1 MGTWDIPILIVAGA
15 LLFIAGFGF
24 GAGPGWGTRPPV
36 IRVTNRGGHRTVV
49 LGIEGFCRL
58 VRGWEWVAPDD
69 GDGTVGI
76 TLRGVGG
83 TTGMMLALAQVDR
96 EIETGTHHPIA
107 QDKIAGLLRR
117 EPVSS
122 AVPNEHVGENL
133 RAIPPADIE
142 PRFTPLN
149 EACPVCQRPN
159 AAREGHALTCPRVA
173 LEGVAE

>member
-1 MGTWDIPILIVAGA
+1 METLDIPILIVAGA

-36 IRVTNRGGHRTVV
+36 IRVTNRGGHRTAV

-58 VRGWEWVAPDD
+58 VRGWEWVAPTDD
-69 GDGTVGI
+69 DGTVGI

-83 TTGMMLALAQVDR
+83 TTGMMLALSQVDR

-107 QDKIAGLLRR
+107 QDKISGLLK
-117 EPVSS
+117 
-122 AVPNEHVGENL
+122 
-133 RAIPPADIE
+133 RAPGGMVYDDQTAPEAPADIE

-159 AAREGHALTCPRVA
+159 AAREGHALTCPRVP
-173 LEGVAE
+173 LEGVAG

>member
-24 GAGPGWGTRPPV
+24 GAGPGWGTRPPA

-83 TTGMMLALAQVDR
+83 TTGMQLALAQVDR
-96 EIETGTHHPIA
+96 EIEKGALLPIAGDTVGLMLSINGGPTRAMRPIERSRPYTGTEGITIGQPGVPRQPRHDPT
-107 QDKIAGLLRR
+107 QP
-117 EPVSS
+117 EPG
-122 AVPNEHVGENL
+122 AF
-133 RAIPPADIE
+133 DD
-142 PRFTPLN
+142 
-149 EACPVCQRPN
+149 
-159 AAREGHALTCPRVA
+159 
-173 LEGVAE
+173 